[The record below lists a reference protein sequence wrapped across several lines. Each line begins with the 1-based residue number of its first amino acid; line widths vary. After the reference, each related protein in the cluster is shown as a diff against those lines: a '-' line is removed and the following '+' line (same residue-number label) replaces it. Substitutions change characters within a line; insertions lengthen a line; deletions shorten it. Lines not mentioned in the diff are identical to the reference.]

1 MKKVLTLVALVFAF
15 VTAALTGLAQAGH
28 EYAPLEEKT
37 VNYKDWTLKSV
48 KDDAP
53 INLRTFAKGK
63 KLVLVVYFAP
73 WCGNWRNEAPVAAKL
88 YAKYKAHGLDVIGV
102 SEYAPRADTVTFFGE
117 SGSPY
122 TVVSESESREDRD
135 KTAHYGYR
143 QATGDTRRWGSPY
156 NVFLDPAKLNKTG
169 DVLAEKAWVVN
180 GELIEDEV
188 ESFIRERL
196 GLEKMDKKAD
206 VPTATTSTTTPTTP
220 AFVPETGKAKLLK
233 ATASSNSSSQTVQPC
248 KEP

>member
-1 MKKVLTLVALVFAF
+1 MRKVLTLAALALTF
-15 VTAALTGLAQAGH
+15 VTAAASAALAQAGH

-37 VNYKDWTLKSV
+37 VNYKDWTLNSV
-48 KDDAP
+48 KDGTP
-53 INLRTFAKGK
+53 VNLRSFTKGK

-88 YAKYKAHGLDVIGV
+88 YEKYKGQGLDVIAV
-102 SEYAPRADTVTFFGE
+102 SEYAPRDAASAFFGE
-117 SGSPY
+117 TGSPY

-156 NVFLDPAKLNKTG
+156 NVFLEPAKLNKSG
-169 DVLAEKAWVVN
+169 DVLTEKAWVVN
-180 GELIEDEV
+180 GELVEEEV
-188 ESFIRERL
+188 ESFIRARL
-196 GLEKMDKKAD
+196 GLEKMEKKAV
-206 VPTATTSTTTPTTP
+206 VPTSSSSTSP

-233 ATASSNSSSQTVQPC
+233 ATASKSDPQTVQPC